1 MGLYCLATSME
12 NGYHQGALD
21 SLEHWKIFF
30 FLVPIQATMLPV
42 AFDLISDV
50 K

>member
-1 MGLYCLATSME
+1 MGLCCLATSME
-12 NGYHQGALD
+12 NGYRQGVVTGALIKKKF
-21 SLEHWKIFF
+21 SFQF
-30 FLVPIQATMLPV
+30 TMLPV